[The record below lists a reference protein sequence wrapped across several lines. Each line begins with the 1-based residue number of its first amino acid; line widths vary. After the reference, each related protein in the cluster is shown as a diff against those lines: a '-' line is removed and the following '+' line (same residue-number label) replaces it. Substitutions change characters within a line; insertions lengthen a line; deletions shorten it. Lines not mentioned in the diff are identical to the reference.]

1 MTNTDVLNI
10 LVDLTI
16 DGSQDEARKSSL
28 RKSGVANKVIKEL
41 EVMPEFASLDNSKSD
56 DWEAIDNY
64 VMEALRKVMPEIDNI
79 QVWENQVFL
88 TLLHTK

>member
-16 DGSQDEARKSSL
+16 DDSQDEARKSSL
-28 RKSGVANKVIKEL
+28 RKSGIANKVIKEL
-41 EVMPEFASLDNSKSD
+41 EKVPEFPTLDNANSE